1 MKQFTIKSH
10 FTYNRRNN
18 RQKIVCD
25 QFNKLFLPKKTMIFA
40 ELSENVTEKD
50 SLDHVFKKKH
60 EGVLTSYDF
69 ELNLA
74 IIHNT
79 TFEDILIDKEEP
91 IFVLKEQ
98 KSNKKSS

>member
-1 MKQFTIKSH
+1 MKYLTIKSH

-25 QFNKLFLPKKTMIFA
+25 QSNKFFLPKKTMIFA
-40 ELSENVTEKD
+40 ELSENVTEKN

-69 ELNLA
+69 DLNLA
-74 IIHNT
+74 ILHNT

-91 IFVLKEQ
+91 IFAIHE
-98 KSNKKSS
+98 KKTKN